1 MTFSDKIDEWI
12 KEAETRPGSAL
23 MVLKL
28 VANRL
33 RDLSERNEELL
44 AENIALQNGTRV
56 EEYQKR
62 ITHLEFQLEM
72 LKRRISEDGAI
83 LVEKPV
89 ATAISL
95 LVYNAQGRISRL
107 EIGTDPSTGSGQVSL
122 GRITGELVVD
132 GELPHF
138 LAVPADEEVL
148 LLFTSGRIS
157 TLPAASLPLTEPG
170 GEWTWEQAHLQDEPH
185 AGELLA
191 CLMPLSR
198 LPFSDLILQVSRR
211 GNVKKTMTTLAQT
224 VLGNHYLGRGAI
236 QKADQ
241 PFSAAL
247 CQKKGRFAVVT
258 YEGRLLGLDV
268 DELSYAAE
276 ERIRL
281 EALDYVVAAFALRAD
296 ESLLCLTQTG
306 KVVVRKGNDLEVS
319 KSPQTRG
326 QALISPARLEQGT
339 RFIGAVAVKETDK
352 LVVLDAEGKLNVHSV
367 EAVTG
372 AGSVRAGG
380 LILSVGVVP
389 VP

>member
-56 EEYQKR
+56 DEYQKR

-72 LKRRISEDGAI
+72 LKRRIGEDGA
-83 LVEKPV
+83 VQMENPA
-89 ATAISL
+89 ATALSL

-107 EIGTDPSTGSGQVSL
+107 EIGQDAAAL

-157 TLPAASLPLTEPG
+157 TLPVSSLPVTEPG
-170 GEWTWEQAHLQDEPH
+170 GEWAWEQAHLPDEPH

-247 CQKKGRFAVVT
+247 CQKKDRFAVVT

-276 ERIRL
+276 ERIKL
-281 EALDYVVAAFALRAD
+281 EALDYVVAAFALRPD

-306 KVVVRKGNDLEVS
+306 KVVVRKGSDLEVS

-326 QALISPARLEQGT
+326 QALISPSRLEQGT
-339 RFIGAVAVKETDK
+339 RFIGAVAVKETDR
-352 LVVLDAEGKLNVHSV
+352 LVVLDAEGKLNLHSV

-389 VP
+389 AAA

>member
-23 MVLKL
+23 MILKL

-72 LKRRISEDGAI
+72 LKRRISEGGDI
-83 LVEKPV
+83 VMENPV
-89 ATAISL
+89 ATALSL
-95 LVYNAQGRISRL
+95 LVYNAQGRIFRL
-107 EIGTDPSTGSGQVSL
+107 ELGSDSKDL
-122 GRITGELVVD
+122 GCIKDELSVD
-132 GELPHF
+132 GELPRI
-138 LAVPADEEVL
+138 LAVPADEEML
-148 LLFTSGRIS
+148 LLFTSGRVS
-157 TLPAASLPLTEPG
+157 TLPVSTIPVMELG
-170 GEWTWEQAHLQDEPH
+170 GEWTWEQAYLPDEPH
-185 AGELLA
+185 AGEQLA
-191 CLMPLSR
+191 CVMPLSH
-198 LPFSDLILQVSRR
+198 LPLSDLILQVSRR

-247 CQKKGRFAVVT
+247 CPKKERFAIVT

-268 DELSYAAE
+268 DDLSYAAE

-281 EALDYVVAAFALRAD
+281 DTLDYVVAAFALHTD
-296 ESLLCLTQTG
+296 ESLLCMTQTG
-306 KVVVRKGNDLEVS
+306 KAIIRDGTSLEVA
-319 KSPQTRG
+319 KSPQARG
-326 QALISPARLEQGT
+326 QALISPSRLEQGT
-339 RFIGAVAVKETDK
+339 RFIGAVPVKETDK
-352 LVVLDAEGKLNVHSV
+352 LIVLDADGKLTVHSV
-367 EAVTG
+367 EAVSG
-372 AGSVRAGG
+372 AGSVHAGA
-380 LILSVGVVP
+380 LILSVGVLP
-389 VP
+389 A